1 MGVQSQGEEKEI
13 FEVMEIFWVSFFGA
27 KVNLFFGAVV
37 ILELKVFILHEEDV
51 WVEESLQ
58 VS

>member
-1 MGVQSQGEEKEI
+1 MDVQIQDEEKEI
-13 FEVMEIFWVSFFGA
+13 FEVMEIFWASFFGA

-51 WVEESLQ
+51 QVVGSLQ

>member
-1 MGVQSQGEEKEI
+1 MDVQSQGEEKEI

-37 ILELKVFILHEEDV
+37 ILAVKVFILHEEDV